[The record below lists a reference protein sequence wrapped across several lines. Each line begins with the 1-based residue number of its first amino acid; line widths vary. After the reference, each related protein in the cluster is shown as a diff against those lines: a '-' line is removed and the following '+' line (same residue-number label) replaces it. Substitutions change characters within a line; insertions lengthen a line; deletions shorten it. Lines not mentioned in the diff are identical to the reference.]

1 MSLALNEVSYS
12 YPGSNQGLEQVTL
25 EIATGELV
33 AVIGPSGSGKS
44 TLLKLVSGLVT
55 GHSGSILLNGEDLSD
70 TPVHQ
75 RNIGMV
81 FQNYALFPHMNVAE
95 NVAYGLKLRKVS
107 APERLARAQR
117 LLDLVGL
124 GDYATRPVA
133 RLSGGQQQ
141 RVALARALAIDP
153 KALLLD
159 EPLAALDASIRGH
172 LRDQIR
178 SIQQRFNTTTLLVT
192 HDQEEALSMA
202 DRVAVLKDGRLL
214 QLATP
219 RMIYEAPA
227 NKAVAEFVG
236 RSSIIPATVA
246 GSDRIDIG
254 VALLDA
260 PTGRRPL
267 GQKVFALIRP
277 EHLVPNPPEEAR
289 NRLSGHTGAQ
299 RYLGSV
305 YRYDFGIEG
314 LPRPLLVESAQ
325 LAETAIA
332 IPPEHIRLLDD

>member
-1 MSLALNEVSYS
+1 MSLVLQEVNYS
-12 YPGSNQGLEQVTL
+12 YPGTRQGLNAVTL

-55 GHSGSILLNGEDLSD
+55 GHTGSILLNGEDLSD

-95 NVAYGLKLRKVS
+95 NVAYGLKLRKVP
-107 APERLARAQR
+107 AQERHARAQQ

-124 GDYATRPVA
+124 GDYASRPIT

-159 EPLAALDASIRGH
+159 EPLAALDAGIRGH

-202 DRVAVLKDGRLL
+202 DRVAVLKDGRVL
-214 QLATP
+214 QLASP
-219 RMIYEAPA
+219 RVIYEAPA

-236 RSSIIPATVA
+236 RSTILPATVA
-246 GSDRIDIG
+246 GSGKIDIG
-254 VALLDA
+254 VALLDT
-260 PTGRRPL
+260 PTGRRPH

-277 EHLVPNPPEEAR
+277 EHLMPNPPDSAP
-289 NRLSGHTGAQ
+289 NRLSGKTGAQ

-305 YRYDFGIEG
+305 YRYDFSVEG
-314 LPRPLLVESAQ
+314 LDKPLLVESTQ
-325 LAETAIA
+325 LAETTIA
-332 IPPEHIRLLDD
+332 VPPEHIRLLDD

>member
-95 NVAYGLKLRKVS
+95 NVAYGLKLRKVP

-133 RLSGGQQQ
+133 RLSGGQQ
-141 RVALARALAIDP
+141 
-153 KALLLD
+153 
-159 EPLAALDASIRGH
+159 
-172 LRDQIR
+172 
-178 SIQQRFNTTTLLVT
+178 
-192 HDQEEALSMA
+192 
-202 DRVAVLKDGRLL
+202 
-214 QLATP
+214 
-219 RMIYEAPA
+219 
-227 NKAVAEFVG
+227 
-236 RSSIIPATVA
+236 
-246 GSDRIDIG
+246 
-254 VALLDA
+254 
-260 PTGRRPL
+260 
-267 GQKVFALIRP
+267 
-277 EHLVPNPPEEAR
+277 
-289 NRLSGHTGAQ
+289 
-299 RYLGSV
+299 
-305 YRYDFGIEG
+305 
-314 LPRPLLVESAQ
+314 
-325 LAETAIA
+325 
-332 IPPEHIRLLDD
+332 